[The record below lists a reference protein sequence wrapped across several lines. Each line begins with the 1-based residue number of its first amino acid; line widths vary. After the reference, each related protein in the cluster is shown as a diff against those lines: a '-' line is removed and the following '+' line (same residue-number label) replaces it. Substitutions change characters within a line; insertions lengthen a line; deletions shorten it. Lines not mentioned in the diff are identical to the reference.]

1 MDENLRDTYN
11 RFGAEN
17 LDFDP
22 RKDELKLILDFMI
35 VYLFWGI
42 VAYISTLP
50 SAARGGRT
58 WIIICGI
65 VIMVTEISF
74 KLTESSLPEWFPR
87 KLTEYEL
94 IYYLHSIFPTI
105 VALLRALSE
114 ANYMDLDQTSVNA
127 INEVCRHQKVIPLN
141 CLSLSILPMPFFD
154 QAVNQMLQ
162 EFELMLETTKKTI
175 TDSTEPVQLEI
186 VKEKILTLRSELD
199 STDDRYTYIIDDLK
213 SSTSSVGSSYYWVI
227 FVVLYGGIYFFN
239 S

>member
-11 RFGAEN
+11 RFGAQS

-22 RKDELKLILDFMI
+22 RKDELKLILDFVI

-58 WIIICGI
+58 WITICGI
-65 VIMVTEISF
+65 VVMITEISF
-74 KLTESSLPEWFPR
+74 KLTESTLPEWFPQ

-94 IYYLHSIFPTI
+94 IYYLHSMFPTI
-105 VALLRALSE
+105 IALLRALSE
-114 ANYMDLDQTSVNA
+114 ANYMDLDQTSISV
-127 INEVCRHQKVIPLN
+127 ITEVCKHQKVIRSTFLEF
-141 CLSLSILPMPFFD
+141 LSLLIFA
-154 QAVNQMLQ
+154 QAMNSMLQ
-162 EFELMLETTKKTI
+162 EFEVMLETTKKTI
-175 TDSTEPVQLEI
+175 TDSTEPVQLGI
-186 VKEKILTLRSELD
+186 VKEKVLTLRSELD
-199 STDDRYTYIIDDLK
+199 SIDDQYTYIIDDLK